1 MTPRSL
7 QCGLVRF
14 FRVTAANVVTGR
26 AVALTIESARVALP
40 CGPDEAVVSAASY
53 ALGVPRGARLAPV
66 ALCHNC
72 SKPLVEAARYCPV
85 CVAAQLRARERRS
98 AQRAAA
104 RIARGV
110 AARRAAKQAQR
121 DGPIRAGIA
130 RRAAKRQGAA

>member
-1 MTPRSL
+1 V
-7 QCGLVRF
+7 GLTRWY
-14 FRVTAANVVTGR
+14 RVTAANVITGR

-72 SKPLVEAARYCPV
+72 SKPMAEAVRYCPV

-104 RIARGV
+104 R
-110 AARRAAKQAQR
+110 RASKQAQR
-121 DGPIRAGIA
+121 AGPIRAGIA